1 MIKIISG
8 LLLVVLFANGANV
21 SATSQNIRS
30 YPLPLEKANV
40 KTNYNIIS
48 KDLDIFNIR
57 SEKAG
62 SANNHGNLGD
72 LNSFNLSIGYG
83 FYKYLSLF
91 YDFKYENID
100 YAGESLKNKKH
111 DIFVK
116 LNIYHN
122 PSAMFNTFSTDL
134 GLIHNSAN
142 DLSITGSNLGISK
155 MSDLNDNSFYIRLL
169 VGSKIRSSILDFYL
183 GLKHT
188 SINTKLDSISYER
201 SEVAFNVGFQYT
213 LELGEYLIETGYEY
227 LRLFSRDI
235 DNVKKSNNI
244 FNLTFSR
251 ALNEKLLIFIGI
263 KYFSNQYNGIIP
275 YLYNEK
281 TKNGFNQKFGYSTI
295 GFVYNFDLKR

>member
-1 MIKIISG
+1 MIRIVSLF
-8 LLLVVLFANGANV
+8 LLSILYLQATNV

-30 YPLPLEKANV
+30 YPLPLGKTSIKAN
-40 KTNYNIIS
+40 YNVIS
-48 KDLDIFNIR
+48 ESLDIFSIR
-57 SEKAG
+57 NDTAGKASHHG
-62 SANNHGNLGD
+62 SLGNLSGID
-72 LNSFNLSIGYG
+72 FTLGYG
-83 FYKYLSLF
+83 LYKHTSLF
-91 YDFKYENID
+91 YNFKYENID

-122 PSAMFNTFSTDL
+122 PSAMFNTFSTDI
-134 GLIHNSAN
+134 GFIHNSAN

-155 MSDLNDNSFYIRLL
+155 MSDLNDNSLYMRLL

-183 GLKHT
+183 GLKYT

-201 SEVAFNVGFQYT
+201 NEVAFNVGFQYT

-281 TKNGFNQKFGYSTI
+281 TKNEFNQNFGYSTF
-295 GFVYNFDLKR
+295 GFVYSFDLER